1 MKSPNASL
9 LNTQPKYLFALSLFL
24 IAAFSMQLAAKSIF
38 SHRQVSWLKN
48 QDAAEYTSLQ
58 WLADSKSLV
67 KVKILPTLNYSGIP
81 MEHREEQAD
90 YFNHGKIPANVT
102 QLFADLLNSS
112 HYFFSINE
120 KDNTSVAEYEFQLT
134 IEKYQLPFS
143 YQADDI
149 WWQEING
156 DVDRWMLT
164 PKPSTIKLTLTMFN
178 SYSKKQV
185 LSKSITTTLSQ
196 CDLNAHVQRL
206 TWHNN
211 KDTVL
216 NQFLQTT
223 PGQSFIAA
231 SNFLILEAIHL
242 IDPKR
247 KQALVADKFENE
259 IFILAEDT
267 HFEVGQQ
274 LDIFQQTPY
283 YRPSQLPI
291 GQVEIVKTFANQA
304 VAYPINFRS
313 DQLAKGDWL
322 DVKNSNPFKAPLV
335 NYLAKNHCSKTPVT
349 DLSW

>member
-1 MKSPNASL
+1 
-9 LNTQPKYLFALSLFL
+9 
-24 IAAFSMQLAAKSIF
+24 MQLLAKSIF

-48 QDAAEYTSLQ
+48 QEAAEYTSLQ
-58 WLADSKSLV
+58 WQANNKSLV

-81 MEHREEQAD
+81 MEYREEQAE
-90 YFNHGKIPANVT
+90 YFNHGKIPENVT

-112 HYFFSINE
+112 HYFLALDKN
-120 KDNTSVAEYEFQLT
+120 DNSKIAEYEFQLA

-143 YQADDI
+143 YHADDI

-156 DVDRWMLT
+156 DVDRWLLS
-164 PKPSTIKLTLTMFN
+164 PKPSTIKLTLTMYN
-178 SYSKKQV
+178 AYTKKPI
-185 LSKSITTTLSQ
+185 LLKSITTTLSQ
-196 CDLNAHVQRL
+196 CDLNAHVQNL

-211 KDTVL
+211 RDSVL
-216 NQFLQTT
+216 NQFIQTT

-267 HFEVGQQ
+267 HFEIGQQ

-283 YRPSQLPI
+283 NRPSQLPI
-291 GQVEIVKTFANQA
+291 GQVEIIKTYANQA
-304 VAYPINFRS
+304 LAYPVNFRT
-313 DQLAKGDWL
+313 DQLLKGDWL
-322 DVKNSNPFKAPLV
+322 EVKNSTPFKAPLI
-335 NYLAKNHCSKTPVT
+335 NYLAKNQCSQTPVT